1 MRQSLTISMFGHF
14 SLIAFLVTLGSVF
27 QKRMEELP
35 LPVEISVISIEEF
48 DAKLSEAPTNI
59 LASSPILKNS
69 ERVTEKLP
77 VFEKSERPTITDSTS
92 NLEVKI
98 DDTVYETVKNK
109 QLDNIESK
117 QTIKLNQ
124 TDRTDLKKSFSS
136 LEIKGN
142 EKNSFIKPKMAQ
154 PKPRTADR
162 IAKVASEKSDS
173 KKILDSSVEAMTA
186 SDDALE
192 VDKITELESPKEAS
206 SEITPEGQKD
216 VDIVASGVVRSLPP
230 MSRPATSDTV
240 SPDETIMEKVQKP
253 VKRPNAGELLRKN
266 NEEDQYSELIA
277 LLEDDVKENV
287 PTVSALEERNMIDAI
302 TQKLAKYW
310 EKGILAG
317 NSNFEKYVVKV
328 EVQVN
333 ELGEIKGR
341 IKPLVPLI
349 PKGRYAI
356 AFRQASNALISA
368 RTLPIISGKYP
379 NGITFEINFDPESG
393 FSF

>member
-1 MRQSLTISMFGHF
+1 MG
-14 SLIAFLVTLGSVF
+14 
-27 QKRMEELP
+27 
-35 LPVEISVISIEEF
+35 
-48 DAKLSEAPTNI
+48 NI
-59 LASSPILKNS
+59 
-69 ERVTEKLP
+69 
-77 VFEKSERPTITDSTS
+77 
-92 NLEVKI
+92 
-98 DDTVYETVKNK
+98 
-109 QLDNIESK
+109 
-117 QTIKLNQ
+117 
-124 TDRTDLKKSFSS
+124 
-136 LEIKGN
+136 
-142 EKNSFIKPKMAQ
+142 
-154 PKPRTADR
+154 
-162 IAKVASEKSDS
+162 EKSDS
-173 KKILDSSVEAMTA
+173 KKILDSSVEAMKA

-277 LLEDDVKENV
+277 LLEDDVKENI

-379 NGITFEINFDPESG
+379 NGITFELNFDPESG